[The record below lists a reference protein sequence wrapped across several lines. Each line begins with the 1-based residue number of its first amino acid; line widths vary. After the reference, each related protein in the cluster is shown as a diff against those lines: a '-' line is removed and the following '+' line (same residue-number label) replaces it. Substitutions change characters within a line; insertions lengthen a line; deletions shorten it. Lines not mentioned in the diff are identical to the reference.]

1 MNLLKNK
8 IVRLYLNGSIHVS
21 LAVFALIQMTFHFCK
36 LPFDPIVSLM
46 GFTGTLFSY
55 NFIKYSTLV
64 YKRVGDLSFNLKFI
78 SILSLLCFL
87 VSAICFMLLNNK
99 AKLGSLVVF
108 FVTLLYAIPVHR
120 SVSNLRN
127 LAGLKVYI
135 VCFSWAMMTLIIPV
149 LNANHF
155 IDLDIVIKFIQRF
168 ILVLILIGI
177 FEIVDMSHDAKQL
190 KTLPQTLGVQKTKV
204 ILSALLLPFFVLE
217 FFKANF
223 QSIQA
228 YNNLVILF
236 ITLIFIWRAS
246 PKRSEIY
253 TLFWV
258 ESIPI
263 IWYLIVVVQWV
274 VGR

>member
-1 MNLLKNK
+1 MLKNK

-46 GFTGTLFSY
+46 GFAGTVFSY
-55 NFIKYSTLV
+55 NFIKYSALV
-64 YKRVGDLSFNLKFI
+64 YNRVGNLSFNLKFI
-78 SILSLLCFL
+78 CLLSIICFL
-87 VSAICFMLLNNK
+87 VSASCFMMLNNN
-99 AKLGSLVVF
+99 AKLASILVF
-108 FVTLLYAIPVHR
+108 LVTLLYAIPIHR

-135 VCFSWAMMTLIIPV
+135 VCFSWAMITLIIPV
-149 LNANHF
+149 LNANHS

-177 FEIVDMSHDAKQL
+177 FEIVDMSHDSKQL
-190 KTLPQTLGVQKTKV
+190 KTLPQTLGIPQTKI

-228 YNNLVILF
+228 YNNIVILLV
-236 ITLIFIWRAS
+236 TLFFIWRAS
-246 PKRSEIY
+246 PKRSQVY

-263 IWYLIVVVQWV
+263 IWYLIVVLESV
-274 VGR
+274 VGI